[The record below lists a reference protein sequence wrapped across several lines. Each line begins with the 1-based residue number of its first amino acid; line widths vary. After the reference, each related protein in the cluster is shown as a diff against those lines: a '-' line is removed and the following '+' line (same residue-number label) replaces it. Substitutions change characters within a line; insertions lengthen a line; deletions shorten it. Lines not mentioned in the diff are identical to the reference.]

1 MLAFYTRI
9 NKDNQLDTGK
19 IEGQLKIMFT
29 MGAFMANS
37 KLGRVRPESR
47 RSESLCKCNEM
58 LGVCVCVRGG
68 KELFK
73 GVERRVQYNR
83 DQWSLQQR

>member
-19 IEGQLKIMFT
+19 VEGQLKIMFT

-37 KLGRVRPESR
+37 KLGREQ
-47 RSESLCKCNEM
+47 K
-58 LGVCVCVRGG
+58 
-68 KELFK
+68 K
-73 GVERRVQYNR
+73 
-83 DQWSLQQR
+83 

>member
-47 RSESLCKCNEM
+47 SESLHKCDEM
-58 LGVCVCVRGG
+58 LGVCVWGG
-68 KELFK
+68 KEFFK